1 MITPMAK
8 SLEDA
13 RKRLDD
19 EYGQIRRHI
28 DNIHKALDEMERAGP
43 EANIEELLED
53 LEDTVKKVRTGG
65 MMGSGANGHTRALK
79 EYLEIKN
86 G

>member
-1 MITPMAK
+1 MAK
-8 SLEDA
+8 DIEEA

-19 EYGQIRRHI
+19 EFGQIRRHLQS
-28 DNIHKALDEMERAGP
+28 IHEALDKVEKAGP
-43 EANIEELLED
+43 EDDIEGLLNE

-65 MMGSGANGHTRALK
+65 LMGHGANGHTRARK
-79 EYLEIKN
+79 DYLEAKN